1 MTPLVQVRGL
11 SKHFDAAGTGWFGR
25 GKAVLKAVDEVSFG
39 IMAGETLGLV
49 GESGCGKST
58 LGRLLLR
65 LHEPTAGSIDFD
77 GTDITRLGHRALR
90 EVRRSMQIVFQDP
103 YGALN
108 PRMTV
113 EDIIMEPLLIHGAK
127 PDADSRA
134 RVAAMLDKV
143 GLPAR
148 ARAGFPHEFSGGQRQ
163 RIGIA
168 RALALSP
175 RFVVCDEAV
184 SALDVSVQ
192 AQIVNLL
199 QDLQK
204 EMGLTYLFIA
214 HDLSVVRHISDR
226 VAVMYLGKVVEI
238 TDKRTIY
245 AAPRHP
251 YTRALIA
258 SVPASHPANR
268 SRGRRARIAGD
279 IPNAFNPPPG
289 CRFHTRCP
297 HVMPICREQAPPLVE
312 PAPGHSVACHLPENA
327 PLRGN

>member
-1 MTPLVQVRGL
+1 MTQPLVEALSLEKYFEVGGGGFLGL
-11 SKHFDAAGTGWFGR
+11 RPGAR
-25 GKAVLKAVDEVSFG
+25 LRAVDGVSLS
-39 IMAGETLGLV
+39 IMPGETLGLV

-65 LHEPTAGSIDFD
+65 LIEPSAGRLRFD
-77 GTDITRLGHRALR
+77 GQDITTLPRSAMRP
-90 EVRRSMQIVFQDP
+90 VRRGMQIVFQDP

-113 EDIIMEPLLIHGAK
+113 EDIVAEPLVIHGAK
-127 PDADSRA
+127 AGEATR
-134 RVAAMLDKV
+134 REVRAMLERV

-148 ARAGFPHEFSGGQRQ
+148 AMERFPHEFSGGQRQ

-168 RALALSP
+168 RALILKP
-175 RFVVCDEAV
+175 RLIVCDEAV

-199 QDLQK
+199 QNLQR

-226 VAVMYLGKVVEI
+226 VAVMYLGRVVEVAE
-238 TDKRTIY
+238 KRAIY
-245 AAPRHP
+245 DAPLHP
-251 YTRALIA
+251 YTQALIA
-258 SVPASHPANR
+258 AVPASHPANR
-268 SRGRRARIAGD
+268 SRGRRVRIAGD
-279 IPNAFNPPPG
+279 IPSAINPPSG

-297 HVMPICREQAPPLVE
+297 HVMPLCRERAPELL
-312 PAPGHSVACHLPENA
+312 PATPGHQVACHLIHPA
-327 PLRGN
+327 KG